1 MRVGRIC
8 SGGREEKNI
17 PGVKFSAVAHPCVVA
32 ACRPPLPPLGWSSFF
47 LSFFRAPGG
56 GRGARGGDAYTQSQ
70 MQIHSFS
77 RRLIQQ

>member
-47 LSFFRAPGG
+47 LSFAPP
-56 GRGARGGDAYTQSQ
+56 GAGAAHGEVTRTLSRRCKF
-70 MQIHSFS
+70 IHSVAD
-77 RRLIQQ
+77 